1 MSRVGNEGRVE
12 SGMKAGLVEL
22 VMEVVF
28 SQVYEGC
35 MFLLEVEAL

>member
-1 MSRVGNEGRVE
+1 MSRVGNKGRVE

-22 VMEVVF
+22 VF